1 MIAWVLAVTVI
12 GVLLLL
18 VAMGADTLC
27 AHFAVPRRGAWMLA
41 MIAMCTLPVIMS
53 RAAVRQQSLV
63 GTINRSTPTAPDSLR
78 ARAQVPRLEI
88 QSDVAPAGPTAPI
101 APRAAS
107 PVTAQERLSD
117 VESLQFPTH
126 LDRVLLI
133 SWAIV
138 SVALGLCVLRA
149 GFQLRRLRS
158 RWTSAPPDVQAIV
171 HVHCSPRTMVWS
183 AASSGP
189 AAFGIVRAQVVIPEW
204 AATLSEPE
212 RTLLLMH
219 EASHV
224 RARDPLLLRVALTL
238 VIVLPWHLPLLVAY
252 RRLHRA
258 IEQDC
263 DRRVVARTG
272 AARAYGR
279 LLLSATTRVAKPSR
293 TPSWTHVVPWLPAP
307 MPGIGTRRSELEMRL
322 SALVPAGR
330 TMAHRVRATCVGV
343 ATLATMVAACAVPT
357 PRLALSSSA
366 PIEVIVRT
374 AADTVATIANV
385 SMRASAAV
393 PPVVLTHAGAGRYT
407 GTLPDSVRGFEL
419 TILVPEHERLQT
431 TVMRPAGDVARFSLR
446 LRRIIPRRVAE
457 NPRVIGDFN
466 GFDVNTAVPLRAGV
480 DGVLRA
486 AIPYRGDASRV
497 QILGVGTRGTWMPIR
512 TWALSP
518 ALPDLIPR
526 WAGVIT
532 PRRDTLYVAIDTAG
546 RRPDSRAPTIT
557 TEPVDSTASAVN
569 ALVLARNDTWVSEQA
584 LNEWTPDREQRL
596 RATTRASAR
605 STLVQSRDPVVR
617 AHALV
622 TLLAQASKPNPDLRN
637 DSRLFFELVKAGS
650 SLTYGRDGLM
660 AVETAM
666 SFARPDSGAPAR
678 DTLAW
683 HRQIA
688 ERVRSYVIPVARAVT
703 VDSMQRK
710 NAWLTTLYQL
720 DVVKDPQIDEFI
732 EEALA
737 AYPTDPILAT
747 FPQAMG
753 TRRTL
758 RVGASFPSFR
768 LSSIG
773 DPPLEL
779 SNATFSGKLTLV
791 DFWGTW
797 CGPCIVEMP
806 FLHRVHERF
815 RDRGFTIL
823 SVASDESVDVVRKFR
838 AGRWKM
844 PWLNAWTEGSGNS
857 KALQALGVVRF
868 PMAVLVG
875 PDGKVIAIDDGLRGD
890 VLETTVERHLPR

>member
-18 VAMGADTLC
+18 VAMGADTIC
-27 AHFAVPRRGAWMLA
+27 AHFALPRRGVWIVATV
-41 MIAMCTLPVIMS
+41 AMCTLPVITS
-53 RAAVRQQSLV
+53 RAAVRPQSLV
-63 GTINRSTPTAPDSLR
+63 GTIRRSTTTAPASLQ
-78 ARAQVPRLEI
+78 ARAQVSRVEMR
-88 QSDVAPAGPTAPI
+88 SDVVPAGPTAPVATI
-101 APRAAS
+101 PAS
-107 PVTAQERLSD
+107 Q
-117 VESLQFPTH
+117 VEVQKWPSEVETSRFPTH

-133 SWAIV
+133 SWAVV
-138 SVALGLCVLRA
+138 SVALGLCVLRT
-149 GFQLRRLRS
+149 GVQLRRLRS
-158 RWTSAPPDVQAIV
+158 RWTSAPGDLQAIV
-171 HVHCSPRTMVWS
+171 HAHCSQRTSVWY
-183 AASSGP
+183 AKRFGP
-189 AAFGIVRAQVVIPEW
+189 AAFGVVRPQVVIPEW
-204 AATLSEPE
+204 AATISEAE
-212 RTLLLMH
+212 RMLLLMH

-224 RARDPLLLRVALTL
+224 SARDPLLLRVALTL
-238 VIVLPWHLPLLVAY
+238 VILLPWHLPLLVAY

-279 LLLSATTRVAKPSR
+279 LLLSATTHVAKPSK

-307 MPGIGTRRSELEMRL
+307 MPGIGTRRSEIEMRL
-322 SALVPAGR
+322 SALIPAGR
-330 TMAHRVRATCVGV
+330 TMAHRIRATCVGV

-357 PRLALSSSA
+357 PRLALSPSA
-366 PIEVIVRT
+366 SIEVIVRT
-374 AADTVATIANV
+374 AADTVATIAQV
-385 SMRASAAV
+385 SVQASAAV
-393 PPVVLTHAGAGRYT
+393 RPVVLTHAGAGRYT
-407 GTLPDSVRGFEL
+407 GMLPDSVRGFEL
-419 TILVPEHERLQT
+419 TILVPDHERLQT
-431 TVMRPAGDVARFSLR
+431 TVMRPAGEVARFRLR
-446 LRRIIPRRVAE
+446 LRQIIPRRVAK

-466 GFDVNTAVPLRAGV
+466 GFDMKSAVSLTPGD
-480 DGVLRA
+480 DGLLRA
-486 AIPYRGDASRV
+486 AIPYRGDSARV
-497 QILGVGTRGTWMPIR
+497 QVLGVGTRGAWMPVKS
-512 TWALSP
+512 WALSP
-518 ALPDLIPR
+518 ALPDLVPR

-532 PRRDTLYVAIDTAG
+532 PVHDTLYVAIDTAG

-557 TEPVDSTASAVN
+557 TEPVDSTAAMVN
-569 ALVLARNDTWVSEQA
+569 TLVLARNDTWVSEQP
-584 LNEWTPDREQRL
+584 LEEWTADRTQSL

-605 STLVQSRDPVVR
+605 STLMQSRDPAVR
-617 AHALV
+617 AHALI
-622 TLLAQASKPNPDLRN
+622 TLLAQASKPNPDIRS

-650 SLTYGRDGLM
+650 SVTYGRDGVM
-660 AVETAM
+660 AIQTAM
-666 SFARPDSGAPAR
+666 HFAGPDSGAPAR

-688 ERVRSYVIPVARAVT
+688 ERVRSYVLPVARAVT
-703 VDSMQRK
+703 VDSTERK
-710 NAWLTTLYQL
+710 NAYLTALYQL

-732 EEALA
+732 DEALA

-773 DPPLEL
+773 DAPLEL
-779 SNATFSGKLTLV
+779 SNATFAGKLTLV

-875 PDGKVIAIDDGLRGD
+875 PDGKVIAIDAGLRGD
-890 VLETTVERHLPR
+890 ALEATVERHLPR